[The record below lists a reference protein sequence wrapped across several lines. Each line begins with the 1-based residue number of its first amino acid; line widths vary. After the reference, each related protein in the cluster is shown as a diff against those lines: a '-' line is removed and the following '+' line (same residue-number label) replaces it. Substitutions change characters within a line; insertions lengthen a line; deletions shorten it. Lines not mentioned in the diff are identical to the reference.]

1 MGVPHQPIINLISCF
16 SSTSLIDFLRLT
28 LKKHSTN
35 PYTNPSLNLCEQAFE
50 KHMVYYAEM
59 PSSWPRFPAKRPN
72 VTSCAVFLFIL
83 VFVICVSLPLC
94 LPLCLP
100 PSLNFTKI
108 RTRNRKLNCYGFMKL
123 TCKQIRIIKSSS

>member
-1 MGVPHQPIINLISCF
+1 MVFPRARGCCPSSRMAAIAEKEKEAVTCMLPKEQKGGGDRGIISTLTGLLGHSSLISCF

-28 LKKHSTN
+28 FKKHSTN

-72 VTSCAVFLFIL
+72 ITSNIAVFLF
-83 VFVICVSLPLC
+83 LC
-94 LPLCLP
+94 L
-100 PSLNFTKI
+100 
-108 RTRNRKLNCYGFMKL
+108 
-123 TCKQIRIIKSSS
+123 